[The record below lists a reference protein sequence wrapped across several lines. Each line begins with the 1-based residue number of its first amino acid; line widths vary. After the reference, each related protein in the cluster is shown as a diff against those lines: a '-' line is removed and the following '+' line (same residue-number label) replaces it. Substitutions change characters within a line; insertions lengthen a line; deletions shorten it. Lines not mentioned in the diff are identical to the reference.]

1 MQRLPAV
8 LGSQGAR
15 KRKGEGGSPATGERG
30 LMVGTAAII
39 TARGGQGVETDGAR
53 TRGETKKN
61 VGDVWKREGKEKKMT
76 ENDEE
81 REKGVC
87 WQGRCAGWGGRGKE
101 NYGN

>member
-53 TRGETKKN
+53 TRGETKKKCWRCLEK
-61 VGDVWKREGKEKKMT
+61 GGKKE
-76 ENDEE
+76 END
-81 REKGVC
+81 RE
-87 WQGRCAGWGGRGKE
+87 
-101 NYGN
+101 